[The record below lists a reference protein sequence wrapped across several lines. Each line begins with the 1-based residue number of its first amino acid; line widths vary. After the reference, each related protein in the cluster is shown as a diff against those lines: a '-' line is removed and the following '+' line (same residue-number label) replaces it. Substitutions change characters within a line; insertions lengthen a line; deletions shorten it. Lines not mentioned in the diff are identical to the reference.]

1 VLPTFTTYNI
11 EVISSGKPFDVTV
24 IDSNNLK
31 EVVAV
36 RTTSQTTSIQQSTTI
51 KIDQNGNQITETNNI
66 TAIKEDQ
73 PAQTSIQTI
82 ISATPYLQLYDVKYV
97 ETIDY
102 GTAKQISITFESTD
116 TSQQV
121 QTVTFFN

>member
-1 VLPTFTTYNI
+1 M